1 MRSPS
6 TFFAL
11 TILIGAMTLAALAC
25 ESPLEEPLPTLAPTL
40 TRKPVTATPSKIPA
54 TPTKVLTPTAT
65 LDPTKYFGV
74 NMIINGDAEMDS
86 GNGVCLLGPK
96 GTLKGWKVESIT
108 LAEYGSIVGNP
119 DQNTLRAQNRGKC
132 YFRKSVRGGS
142 PNPLNSIYQTVDVSV
157 ASSVIDGGKVKFT
170 LSAFI
175 SAINEESSSRLIA
188 AFFDAGGKKIGEAF
202 TPKVDEEDTTN
213 GVALLLTK
221 QEGVIPVGT
230 RKIEI
235 RLQFQSGKCEECESA
250 VYADILSFVM
260 TR

>member
-1 MRSPS
+1 MKSRS

-11 TILIGAMTLAALAC
+11 TILIGALALAALAC
-25 ESPLEEPLPTLAPTL
+25 ESPFEEPLPTLAPTL
-40 TRKPVTATPSKIPA
+40 TRRPVTATPSKIPA

-65 LDPTKYFGV
+65 LDPTKYFGA
-74 NMIINGDAEMDS
+74 NMIVNGDAEMDS

-108 LAEYGSIVGNP
+108 IAEYGSIVGDP
-119 DQNTLRAQNRGKC
+119 DQNTLRAQNRGRC
-132 YFRKSVRGGS
+132 YFRKSVRGGT
-142 PNPLNSIYQTVDVSV
+142 PDPQNSIYQPIDVSA

-175 SAINEESSSRLIA
+175 SSINEDGTSRLIA
-188 AFFDAGGKKIGEAF
+188 TFQDASGKKIGEAF
-202 TPKVDEEDTTN
+202 TPKVDEDDPTN

-221 QEGVIPVGT
+221 QDGVVPVGT

-235 RLQFQSGKCEECESA
+235 RLQFASGKCEDCESA
-250 VYADILSFVM
+250 IYADILSFVM

>member
-11 TILIGAMTLAALAC
+11 TILISAMALAALAC

-86 GNGVCLLGPK
+86 GGGVCSLGPK
-96 GTLKGWKVESIT
+96 GTLKGWMVESISI
-108 LAEYGSIVGNP
+108 AEYGSIVGDP

>member
-1 MRSPS
+1 MKPRS

-11 TILIGAMTLAALAC
+11 TILISAMALAALAC
-25 ESPLEEPLPTLAPTL
+25 ESPFEEPLPTLAPTL
-40 TRKPVTATPSKIPA
+40 TRKPVTVTPSKIPA

-86 GNGVCLLGPK
+86 GGGICSLGPK
-96 GTLKGWKVESIT
+96 GTLKGWTVESISI
-108 LAEYGSIVGNP
+108 AEYGSIVGDP
-119 DQNTLRAQNRGKC
+119 DQNTLRAQNRGRC
-132 YFRKSVRGGS
+132 YFRKSVKGGA
-142 PNPLNSIYQTVDVSV
+142 PVPLTSIYQTIDVSV
-157 ASSVIDGGKVKFT
+157 ASSVIDSGKVKFT

-175 SAINEESSSRLIA
+175 SSINEEGSSRLIA
-188 AFFDAGGKKIGEAF
+188 TFFDSGGKKISETF
-202 TPKVDEEDTTN
+202 TPKVDEEDPTN

-221 QEGVIPVGT
+221 QDGVIPVGT
-230 RKIEI
+230 RRIEI

>member
-1 MRSPS
+1 MKSRPI
-6 TFFAL
+6 FFSLA
-11 TILIGAMTLAALAC
+11 TLIGGLALAALAC
-25 ESPLEEPLPTLAPTL
+25 ESPFEEPLPTLAPTL
-40 TRKPVTATPSKIPA
+40 TRKPLTA
-54 TPTKVLTPTAT
+54 TPTKVLVTPTKTLTPTAT

-74 NMIINGDAEMDS
+74 NMVINGDAEIDS

-108 LAEYGSIVGNP
+108 IAEYGSIVGDP
-119 DQNTLRAQNRGKC
+119 DQNTLRAQNRGRC
-132 YFRKSVRGGS
+132 YFRKSVRGGA
-142 PNPLNSIYQTVDVSV
+142 PDPLNSIYQMIDVSV

-175 SAINEESSSRLIA
+175 SSINEDGSSRLIA
-188 AFFDAGGKKIGEAF
+188 TFLDAGGKKIGDAF
-202 TPKVDEEDTTN
+202 TPKVDEEDPTN
-213 GVALLLTK
+213 GVTLLLTK
-221 QEGVIPVGT
+221 QEGVIPMGT

-235 RLQFQSGKCEECESA
+235 RLQFASGKCEDCESA